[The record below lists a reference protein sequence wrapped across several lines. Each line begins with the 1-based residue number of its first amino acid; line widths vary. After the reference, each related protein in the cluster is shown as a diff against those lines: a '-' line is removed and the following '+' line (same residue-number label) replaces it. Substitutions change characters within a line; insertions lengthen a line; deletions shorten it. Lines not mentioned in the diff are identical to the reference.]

1 VNAARIEEMQI
12 RTKIIHAAS
21 IHPLGDTAV
30 TVEFGDT
37 IDRALNNLIFAARSA
52 IAAAGIPGI
61 RETVPT
67 FRALA
72 VHFAPDK
79 IRQEALIAA
88 LGDVELPSHPD
99 IRPGKTWQV
108 PVLYDGP
115 DLGEIAHILGM
126 SAEDAAALHASVSY
140 HVYMLGFL
148 PGFAY
153 LGDLPER
160 LRLPRLKEP
169 RTRVPKG
176 SVAIADQLTAI
187 YPSQSPGGWRLIGRT
202 PLALFDHTENPPSLF
217 QPGDEVSFHPIGPD
231 EFERLVREART

>member
-1 VNAARIEEMQI
+1 MQTQ
-12 RTKIIHAAS
+12 TKINHAAS

-30 TVEFGDT
+30 TIEFGQS
-37 IDRALNNLIFAARSA
+37 IDRALNSRVFATRAA
-52 IAAAGIPGI
+52 IAVAGIPGI
-61 RETVPT
+61 REAVPT

-72 VHFAPDK
+72 VHFDPDK
-79 IRQEALIAA
+79 IRQESLIAA
-88 LGDVELPSHPD
+88 LGEVELPPHSD
-99 IRPGKTWQV
+99 TRPGKTWQV

-115 DLGEIAHILGM
+115 DLADVARL
-126 SAEDAAALHASVSY
+126 SATSPEEAAVLHASVSY

-153 LGDLPER
+153 LGDLPEK

-176 SVAIADQLTAI
+176 SIAIADQLTAI

-202 PLALFDHTENPPSLF
+202 PLTLFDHAQNPPSLF
-217 QPGDEVSFHPIGPD
+217 QPGDEIIFHPIGPD
-231 EFERLVREART
+231 QFERLAAEAKA

>member
-1 VNAARIEEMQI
+1 MQAWA
-12 RTKIIHAAS
+12 KIIHVAS

-30 TVEFGDT
+30 TVEFGDRVE
-37 IDRALNNLIFAARSA
+37 RALSNRVFAARAA

-72 VHFAPDK
+72 VHFDPDK

-88 LGDVELPSHPD
+88 LGEIELPTNID
-99 IRPGKTWQV
+99 AKPGKAWHV

-115 DLGEIAHILGM
+115 DLAEVARISGI
-126 SAEDAAALHASVSY
+126 SAEEASALHASVGY

-153 LGDLPER
+153 LGDLPEK

-176 SVAIADQLTAI
+176 AVAIADQMTAI

-202 PLALFDHTENPPSLF
+202 PVSLFDHRQNPPSLF
-217 QPGDEVSFHPIGPD
+217 QPGDEIFFHPVGPN
-231 EFERLVREART
+231 EFERLAKEART

>member
-1 VNAARIEEMQI
+1 MQAQ
-12 RTKIIHAAS
+12 TKIIHAAS

-30 TVEFGDT
+30 TVEFGDG
-37 IDRALNNLIFAARSA
+37 IDRALSSRVFAARAA
-52 IAAAGIPGI
+52 IAAAAIPGI

-72 VHFAPDK
+72 VHFDPDK
-79 IRQEALIAA
+79 IRLESLIAA
-88 LGDVELPSHPD
+88 LAAVELPPHTD
-99 IRPGKTWQV
+99 VRPGKTWKI
-108 PVLYDGP
+108 PVVYDGP
-115 DLGEIAHILGM
+115 DLADIARTAGVA
-126 SAEDAAALHASVSY
+126 AEEASALHASTSY

-153 LGDLPER
+153 LGDLPEK

-202 PLALFDHTENPPSLF
+202 PLTLFDHTQNPPALF
-217 QPGDEVSFHPIGPD
+217 QPGDEIRFHAIGPD
-231 EFERLVREART
+231 EFERLARMARK

>member
-1 VNAARIEEMQI
+1 MQAQ
-12 RTKIIHAAS
+12 TKIIHAAS
-21 IHPLGDTAV
+21 IHSLGDTAV
-30 TVEFGDT
+30 TVEFGDG
-37 IDRALNNLIFAARSA
+37 IDRALSSRVFAARAA
-52 IAAAGIPGI
+52 IAAAHIPGI

-72 VHFAPDK
+72 VHFDPDK
-79 IRQEALIAA
+79 IRQEQLIAA
-88 LGDVELPSHPD
+88 LGDVELPSRPD
-99 IRPGKTWQV
+99 TSPGTTWQV

-115 DLGEIAHILGM
+115 DLADIARASGM
-126 SAEDAAALHASVSY
+126 SPEEAAALHASAGY

-153 LGDLPER
+153 LGDLPEK

-202 PLALFDHTENPPSLF
+202 PLALFDHRRNPPSLF
-217 QPGDEVSFHPIGPD
+217 QPGDDIRFHAIGPD
-231 EFERLVREART
+231 EFDHLSREAGT